1 MLLYTRHLIINFF
14 ETFVEKSCFDF
25 ELCVLRSFD
34 PLDPASLQMT
44 FFTTQVN
51 TILWLRK
58 VLTSK
63 ELVTKRCYIH
73 LQLPMSTTK
82 DIWNRFTDQGTPPS
96 KKQKRINSWAGSLPQ
111 NLKLQKD
118 VPIFS
123 PIGILVQQIAQWDAA
138 GKAIMWFVGWS
149 LCVWLIVNL
158 VKLKR

>member
-96 KKQKRINSWAGSLPQ
+96 KKTEADQFMSWQPSSKSQVTKGCTYFFTNRYFGSTNSAMGCRRGSNNVVCWMVIVRLAHRQ
-111 NLKLQKD
+111 
-118 VPIFS
+118 FS
-123 PIGILVQQIAQWDAA
+123 
-138 GKAIMWFVGWS
+138 
-149 LCVWLIVNL
+149 
-158 VKLKR
+158 